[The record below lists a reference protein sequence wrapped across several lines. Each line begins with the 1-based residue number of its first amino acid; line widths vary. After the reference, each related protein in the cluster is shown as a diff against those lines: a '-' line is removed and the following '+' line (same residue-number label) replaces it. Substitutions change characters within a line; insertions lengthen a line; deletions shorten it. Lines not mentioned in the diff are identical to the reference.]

1 MPGKLRLWTAAW
13 TDLDGGRD
21 VEPGLL
27 ESQAHPANAAEQI
40 DGDRSAVADHAI
52 LPHEFAA

>member
-1 MPGKLRLWTAAW
+1 MPGKLRLWAAAW

-27 ESQAHPANAAEQI
+27 ETQAHPADAAEQI

-52 LPHEFAA
+52 LAHESAA